1 MTASAKT
8 DPTAIIAVCEVAA
21 VTADVIGSTGCAEG
35 EEDVLTVN
43 ELDDALVLR
52 EGSDVSE
59 FDVDRGYVVVRWLV
73 VVAGAGGLVV
83 LGGAEEG
90 SSDVGGGGG
99 ISDEEER
106 VVAVVVSG
114 AREDAVKLEAV
125 VGICEVDILNL
136 INILFFEPC
145 KFRLCKKPVQT
156 VDNPTYG
163 QTSEIYSTKM
173 KNKRRT
179 LHAMLLF
186 ALIATT
192 SALKDTNI
200 TLGFVSSYCAIDHQ
214 IFNSSLVTNFSE
226 PLSPWISYMRLSGF
240 IYYNDIA
247 MLLAVQE
254 VNSSPTILPDVHV
267 NVKRFTDCGPWYP
280 NAENL
285 YNGNSEGYATAVM
298 ASDINDVHK
307 DVIGLISNQWS
318 TTANGPAEIMSYT
331 QIPYC
336 AAQSTSPRFSDKNKY
351 PYFWR
356 TVPSLGLGEHIVQLL
371 KSWNVNRVSMVVQ
384 ADDDMSYRFGVDISK
399 TLLKHRFNML
409 TVVNIHTDLDSATVQ
424 DATLSLKRADA
435 RYIIVSGQTNFVA
448 GVIYALGKQGL
459 FGPNI
464 VWITYMTP
472 QPGGD
477 PLEMFGADFYK
488 YMEGI
493 IFLLPLPADNS
504 NPKFKKEYLRIQEA
518 TSTNMTI
525 SDFQVYFII
534 QAAYDCA
541 MMMLLGFDKLLKENK
556 KSFTPK
562 MLAERKLQRHM
573 NYTLFQDLGYDGVT
587 LKGMRLTDGGDL
599 ALPYQF
605 QYFTGKLFETVAF
618 GQTNIKATAFTSY
631 AGVQPKFSGG
641 SSTPPADGA
650 TQLVEQFYSS
660 DSLAM
665 GVLIALAIIGILVAL
680 GFFGFVCLNR
690 DHKVVKSMSIP
701 ESLFIVIGSLLCYIH
716 MLLFLGAPSREVCV
730 ARVWT
735 LSLGFIFAISGLVCK
750 NVYIARIFWSRV
762 RHPSRLQLTVRSL
775 NAVIVLVELILLAV
789 WTKDYQFQTL
799 QIVSDNKTRK
809 TCGHLNSVSSSFCY
823 NVAIFLCLIPTIYLV
838 QKVSMPNFNE
848 TYSLVYTLLI
858 VGISV
863 GITLISKTNIYTDLV
878 QGVLTWVSA
887 TSVLTLVIGSRILE
901 VYLDPAKPPKVKSTR
916 ENQTFSSI
924 RSQQQP
930 SSARQDS
937 KAATGRES
945 VTAAMK
951 ESSGTVEESVKTKP
965 STRDGFLQFHGA
977 SNRPKSSILQST
989 AGVKKDEKSTKTD
1002 HYKFHIF
1009 SKAQRL
1015 IPCKTSA
1022 TSSWNLARVELHD
1035 LRDGELSWI
1044 ALNFQ
1049 SSVLNC
1055 IISRGAVYVAVQD
1068 SFVFIRMNKTLT
1080 KKSKKKGAGKEANR
1094 STRVKFTLQFE
1105 FADKD
1110 TAIVFATE
1118 VQETLASMSKKEE
1131 S

>member
-1 MTASAKT
+1 MENKHHT
-8 DPTAIIAVCEVAA
+8 
-21 VTADVIGSTGCAEG
+21 
-35 EEDVLTVN
+35 LR
-43 ELDDALVLR
+43 AL
-52 EGSDVSE
+52 
-59 FDVDRGYVVVRWLV
+59 
-73 VVAGAGGLVV
+73 
-83 LGGAEEG
+83 
-90 SSDVGGGGG
+90 
-99 ISDEEER
+99 
-106 VVAVVVSG
+106 
-114 AREDAVKLEAV
+114 
-125 VGICEVDILNL
+125 
-136 INILFFEPC
+136 
-145 KFRLCKKPVQT
+145 
-156 VDNPTYG
+156 
-163 QTSEIYSTKM
+163 
-173 KNKRRT
+173 
-179 LHAMLLF
+179 LLF
-186 ALIATT
+186 AVIAAT

-200 TLGFVSSYCAIDHQ
+200 TLGFVSSFCAIDHQ

-226 PLSPWISYMRLSGF
+226 PLSPWISYTGLSGF

-254 VNSSPTILPDVHV
+254 VNSSPTILPDVRV
-267 NVKRFTDCGPWYP
+267 TVKRFSDCGPWYP

-285 YNGNSEGYATAVM
+285 YTGNSEGYATAVM

-318 TTANGPAEIMSYT
+318 ATANGPAEVMSYT

-356 TVPSLGLGEHIVQLL
+356 TVPSLGLGEHIVQILS
-371 KSWNVNRVSMVVQ
+371 SWNVNRVAMVVQ

-399 TLLKHRFNML
+399 TLLKQHFKML
-409 TVVNIHTDLDSATVQ
+409 TVVNMHTDLDAETVQ

-472 QPGGD
+472 QPYGD
-477 PLEMFGADFYK
+477 PLELFGADFYT

-504 NPKFKKEYLRIQEA
+504 NPKFEKEYLRIQEA

-525 SDFQVYFII
+525 TDFQVYFII

-562 MLAERKLQRHM
+562 MLAERKLQKHM
-573 NYTLFQDLGYDGVT
+573 NYTLFQDLGYNGVT
-587 LKGMRLTDGGDL
+587 WKDMRLTDGGDL

-650 TQLVEQFYSS
+650 PLPIETFYSS
-660 DSLAM
+660 DSSAM
-665 GVLIALAIIGILVAL
+665 GVLIALAIIGILVA
-680 GFFGFVCLNR
+680 FAFVVFVCQNR
-690 DHKVVKSMSIP
+690 AHKVVKSMSIP
-701 ESLFIVIGSLLCYIH
+701 ESLLIVIGSVFCYIH
-716 MLLFLGAPSREVCV
+716 ILLLLGAPTREMCV

-762 RHPSRLQLTVRSL
+762 RHPSKLQLTVRSF

-789 WTKDYQFQTL
+789 WSKDYPFQTL

-809 TCGHLNSVSSSFCY
+809 TCGRLNSVSSSFYY

-838 QKVSMPNFNE
+838 QKVTMPNFNE
-848 TYSLVYTLLI
+848 TYSLVYTVLI

-863 GITLISKTNIYTDLV
+863 GITLVSKTNIYTDLV

-887 TSVLTLVIGSRILE
+887 TSVLSLVIGSRILE

-924 RSQQQP
+924 RSQQP
-930 SSARQDS
+930 AGAGKDS
-937 KAATGRES
+937 KATTGRES

-951 ESSGTVEESVKTKP
+951 ESNGTVEESAKTKA
-965 STRDGFLQFHGA
+965 STRDGFLHFPGA
-977 SNRPKSSILQST
+977 SNRPKSSFTQST
-989 AGVKKDEKSTKTD
+989 PGIKREEKSAKTD

-1009 SKAQRL
+1009 SKAQTL
-1015 IPCKTSA
+1015 IPCKASA
-1022 TSSWNLARVELHD
+1022 TSSWKLARVELHD

-1049 SSVLNC
+1049 NSVSNC
-1055 IISRGAVYVAVQD
+1055 IISRGAVYVAVQE
-1068 SFVFIRMNKTLT
+1068 SCVFIRMNKMLT
-1080 KKSKKKGAGKEANR
+1080 KKSKKRAVGKEANR

-1105 FADKD
+1105 LDNKD
-1110 TAIVFATE
+1110 MAIVFATE